1 MLEELLAKMKALD
14 ASDLHLKVGNT
25 PFFRI
30 YGKLEPADEAV
41 ITPDHIEAAVEFLLD
56 VEQRNQLSLKKEV
69 DTAVEFPKL
78 GRFRVNIFKEKGDFA
93 ISIRRVYVQVPSI
106 EELNLPEVVKK
117 LADEPRGLILV
128 TGTAGSGKTT
138 TIAAMIEYIN
148 QTRRANIITIED
160 PIEVVFKDKKCLI
173 HQREIGIDTDTY
185 ADALRHVVRQDPDV
199 IFIGEMRDSETVA
212 AAISAAETGHLVFST
227 LHTIDATETVNRV
240 IDFFPPHQ
248 QRQIRISFATTLR
261 GIISQRLLPKVGVG
275 LVPAVEVLINTATT
289 RDYIL
294 KPDETYKIKE
304 AIEEGAYYGMQT
316 FEQSLARLYQEGKV
330 TIEDAAQM
338 AANPQDF
345 MIRLKQMGLYY

>member
-1 MLEELLAKMKALD
+1 MVQELLAKMKALD
-14 ASDLHLKVGNT
+14 ASDLHLKVGNV
-25 PFFRI
+25 PFFRV
-30 YGKLEPADEAV
+30 YGKLEPGGESV
-41 ITPDHIEAAVEFLLD
+41 VTSEEMEAAVDFLLD
-56 VEQRNQLSLKKEV
+56 VEQRNRLSVKNEV
-69 DTAVEFPKL
+69 DTAVEFPNL
-78 GRFRVNIFKEKGDFA
+78 GRFRVNVFKEKGNFA
-93 ISIRRVYVQVPSI
+93 ISIRRVYTQVPSI

-117 LADEPRGLILV
+117 LADEPRGLVLV

-160 PIEVVFKDKKCLI
+160 PIEIVFQDKMSLI
-173 HQREIGIDTDTY
+173 HQRELGLDTESY
-185 ADALRHVVRQDPDV
+185 ADALRHIVRQDPDV
-199 IFIGEMRDSETVA
+199 IFIGEMRDQETVA

-227 LHTIDATETVNRV
+227 LHTIDATETVNRI

-248 QRQIRISFATTLR
+248 QRQVRISFATTLR
-261 GIISQRLLPKVGVG
+261 GIISQRLLPKIGTG
-275 LVPAVEVLINTATT
+275 LVPAVEVLVNTATI

-294 KPDETYKIKE
+294 KPEETYKIKE

-330 TIEDAAQM
+330 TMEDAAQM

-345 MIRLKQMGLYY
+345 VIRLKQMGLYY